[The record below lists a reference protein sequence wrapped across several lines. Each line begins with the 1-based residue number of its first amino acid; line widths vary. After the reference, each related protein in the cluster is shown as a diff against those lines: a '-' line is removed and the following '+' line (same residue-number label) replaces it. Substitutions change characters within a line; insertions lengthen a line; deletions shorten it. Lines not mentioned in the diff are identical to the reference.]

1 MCYVEAGIRVAG
13 SSAESSGLP
22 GNPAAG
28 DTGVGMADGKLMV
41 SSCAEK
47 EVLVGSFA
55 ADWVVAV
62 DVAVVVEAAPDRY
75 AAGRME
81 NVEGVPGLE

>member
-1 MCYVEAGIRVAG
+1 MLKLVFGLLVALLKVLG
-13 SSAESSGLP
+13 CLAILLL
-22 GNPAAG
+22 G